1 MGCSSKKEHPMS
13 KNDKSENVLLAKLR
27 VVFSEFP
34 LVGVMFFSVTAV
46 VVVSFFI
53 RAN

>member
-1 MGCSSKKEHPMS
+1 MN
-13 KNDKSENVLLAKLR
+13 KNNKLENVLLAKLR

-34 LVGVMFFSVTAV
+34 LVGFMFFSVTAAV
-46 VVVSFFI
+46 AVLYFI